1 MLMLSP
7 FWAHR
12 NPEYFEDPTTFNPV
26 SFSYILGLVHN
37 IEDVGPANGDP
48 RMTLTKVNLILRRYL
63 LLSVR

>member
-26 SFSYILGLVHN
+26 SFSYILGLVCN
-37 IEDVGPANGDP
+37 IEDEGPAHDDP
-48 RMTLTKVNLILRRYL
+48 RVTLI
-63 LLSVR
+63 

>member
-26 SFSYILGLVHN
+26 RYSFSILGLACN
-37 IEDVGPANGDP
+37 IEDKGPANDGP
-48 RMTLTKVNLILRRYL
+48 RVTLI
-63 LLSVR
+63 

>member
-26 SFSYILGLVHN
+26 RYSTSFSILGLVRN
-37 IEDVGPANGDP
+37 IQDEGPANDDP
-48 RMTLTKVNLILRRYL
+48 RVTLI
-63 LLSVR
+63 